1 MILFKK
7 RIFLSEPGPNL
18 DVERLVL
25 NAQLLKLVRNV
36 RIILQELLELL
47 FISVYVDIEGRA
59 WHMSS

>member
-7 RIFLSEPGPNL
+7 RTFLSEPGPNL